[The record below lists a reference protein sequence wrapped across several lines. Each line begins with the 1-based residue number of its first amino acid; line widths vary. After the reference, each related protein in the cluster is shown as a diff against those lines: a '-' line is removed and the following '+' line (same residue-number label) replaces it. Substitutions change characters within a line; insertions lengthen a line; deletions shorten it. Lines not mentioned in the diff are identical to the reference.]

1 MKEKDKVSTRLE
13 RLLYIASRIG
23 EGGYPSVE
31 DFADRFEVNR
41 RTILRD
47 IEFLEARFHAP
58 IAYSRSRQ
66 GYYLT
71 DAHWTLSTLPV
82 TEGQLLAFLLS
93 IELVEQYLGTPF
105 EKPLRTA
112 IEHISKNL
120 TDEVQISVRELINHY
135 SIRRGAAA
143 KTPFELLLVMF
154 QAIQHH
160 HPLQVVYFTAS
171 RGVETQRVIHPYH
184 VFNIQGEWH
193 LVAYDLVR
201 QTPLQFALQRI
212 REWRV
217 LEEETFA
224 VDPAFS
230 LDDYFARSFQ
240 AEHSYEPAV
249 EIVLQF
255 DAYQAPYIRERTWHP
270 SQQIEELAG
279 GEIIVRFTTGAISA
293 MKRWIMS
300 YGSHVRVLAPS
311 SIAQSIIDEFYTSL
325 AVYENST

>member
-1 MKEKDKVSTRLE
+1 MSTRLE
-13 RLLYIASRIG
+13 RLFYIAARIG
-23 EGGYPSVE
+23 EGEYPSVE
-31 DFADRFEVNR
+31 DLAQRFEVSNR
-41 RTILRD
+41 SILRD
-47 IEFLEARFHAP
+47 IEFLQVRFRAP
-58 IAYSRSRQ
+58 IAYSRSHG

-71 DAHWTLSTLPV
+71 DKQWTLSTLPA

-105 EKPLRTA
+105 EKPLRAA

-120 TDEVQISVRELINHY
+120 TDEVQVSVKELINHY

-154 QAIQHH
+154 HAIQHH
-160 HPLQVVYFTAS
+160 HPLQIVYFTAS

-193 LVAYDLVR
+193 LVAYDLGR

-224 VDPAFS
+224 IDPAFS
-230 LDDYFARSFQ
+230 LDDYFEHSFQ

-255 DAYQAPYIRERTWHP
+255 DAYQAPYIRERIWHP
-270 SQQIEELAG
+270 SQQIEELAD
-279 GEIIVRFTTGAISA
+279 GEIIVRYFTGAISA

-300 YGSHVRVLAPS
+300 YGSHVRVLAPPS
-311 SIAQSIIDEFYTSL
+311 LAKSIIDEFHSSL
-325 AVYENST
+325 AAYENSL